1 MYSVFLIVYSI
12 RQDLK
17 FTSNSYESLWLEI
30 SVGINSKN
38 NRNILVGVI
47 YRHPKASIHEFSKK
61 FSDLLLENINNY
73 KYICIFGGINTN
85 NLSDKNASVKNSINQ
100 INVFGLTNIIK
111 VSTRINNFESKFID
125 HFYCSTQKRLFS
137 AKPSTFVRHIRS
149 LSHFV
154 KIKNWNLVRI
164 ISKMKTIPSRLFKN
178 KYQKTF
184 SRCFTYF

>member
-1 MYSVFLIVYSI
+1 MYSVFLIVYLI

-61 FSDLLLENINNY
+61 FSDLLLENINYY

-85 NLSDKNASVKNSINQ
+85 NLSDKNASLKNSINQ

-125 HFYCSTQKRLFS
+125 HFFLLNTKKVIQCQ
-137 AKPSTFVRHIRS
+137 AKYFFQTYQITFP
-149 LSHFV
+149 FC
-154 KIKNWNLVRI
+154 KN
-164 ISKMKTIPSRLFKN
+164 
-178 KYQKTF
+178 
-184 SRCFTYF
+184 